1 MENDDI
7 TTKKYDN
14 LGDPHEPTKF
24 VPGTP
29 EKMLLLRERCSLGIP
44 LFNDLDIGNQP
55 KTINTNTNQSD
66 NIRGRGRRKHQER
79 TQINK
84 APKKSKPW
92 TKQPSQIKPNE
103 PTTPTIKLFIS
114 NTLQKQDIL
123 GGTQKTCPE
132 TNKSFICGA
141 TTGQCWCMEIPIV
154 ERKSTDCTGPQAL
167 LNQAMTENKIRYS
180 HCPECNTDMGPVNL
194 PAGTKCPICQ
204 KIVQTPLNYEN
215 IKWINLVP
223 LTKETLEIKTPS

>member
-7 TTKKYDN
+7 TTKKHNN

-24 VPGTP
+24 VPGTQ
-29 EKMLLLRERCSLGIP
+29 EKMLLLRERCALRIP

-55 KTINTNTNQSD
+55 K
-66 NIRGRGRRKHQER
+66 
-79 TQINK
+79 
-84 APKKSKPW
+84 PKSWTTKP
-92 TKQPSQIKPNE
+92 KRPAPSQIKPNE
-103 PTTPTIKLFIS
+103 PTTLPLPTIKLFVS

-123 GGTQKTCPE
+123 AGTQKICQE
-132 TNKSFICGA
+132 TKKSFICGA
-141 TTGQCWCMEIPIV
+141 TTGQCWCMEIPVV

-167 LNQAMTENKIRYS
+167 LNQAMSENKIRYS
-180 HCPECNTDMGPVNL
+180 HCPECNTDIGPVNL
-194 PAGTKCPICQ
+194 PPKTKCPICQ

-223 LTKETLEIKTPS
+223 LTKETLEIKISCSD